1 MKIRQGE
8 IWLVEFFPK
17 IGSEIAK
24 QRPAVVVSADEIG
37 KLPLKTVVPIT
48 EWSAQ
53 YGSYPWMIRLEN
65 SAANGLSKTST
76 IDCFQIKNFS
86 HDRFV
91 KKIGELDT
99 DTIRKVHNTIVKT
112 LSPLY
117 NIV

>member
-1 MKIRQGE
+1 MDIKQGE

-17 IGSEIAK
+17 VGSEIAK

-91 KKIGELDT
+91 KKIGELDS
-99 DTIRKVHNTIVKT
+99 DVVFKIHATILKT
-112 LSPLY
+112 LNPLY
-117 NIV
+117 NLA

>member
-1 MKIRQGE
+1 MNIKQGE

-17 IGSEIAK
+17 VGSEIAK

-37 KLPLKTVVPIT
+37 KLPLKTVAPIT
-48 EWSAQ
+48 EWSTQ

-65 SAANGLSKTST
+65 SASNGLSKTSA

-91 KKIGELDT
+91 KKIGQLDA
-99 DTIRKVHNTIVKT
+99 DAVYKVHATIAKT
-112 LSPLY
+112 LNPLY
-117 NIV
+117 CLS